1 MPTFLEHA
9 LATGAAKH
17 GFTGKRAAHYI
28 YGAMNNLGAM
38 HGNQETAKG
47 RRMDAKHA
55 KDVKAGVAESQIRR
69 AKPSERKRLEARKR
83 KLDR

>member
-1 MPTFLEHA
+1 MPKFLETYLETEAHR
-9 LATGAAKH
+9 K
-17 GFTGKRAAHYI
+17 GFTGRRAAHYI

-47 RRMDAKHA
+47 RRMDAKHT

-69 AKPSERKRLEARKR
+69 APKARRRQLEAKKR
-83 KLDR
+83 RLDR